1 MRKLTEWNRFDAL
14 ADGTLP
20 EEYIGKFV
28 TGETCLVAVG
38 KPILSQNTSIGDMII
53 MGSGQEIQVSQQ
65 KQERFV
71 WEMGTRRGVIVP
83 GRAVGSLTIA
93 KMQICGPSILKA
105 LYGYMTPEEI
115 EALYEMPG
123 AKDGDFWLN
132 LNSEVFDRPT
142 GIGLFMR
149 DLENNQVAS
158 FFFENL
164 YVGGHQFQLGAQT
177 QVIGETVTARYE
189 AIMPLPVLGLTD

>member
-14 ADGTLP
+14 VDGTLP
-20 EEYIGKFV
+20 EEYINKFV

-38 KPILSQNTSIGDMII
+38 KPVLSMNTNIGDLIV
-53 MGSGQEIQVSQQ
+53 MGSGQEIQIAQQ

-71 WEMGTRRGVIVP
+71 WEMGSRRGVIVP
-83 GRAVGSLTIA
+83 GRAVGSLTIS
-93 KMQICGPSILKA
+93 KLQIAGPSLLKA

-115 EALYEMPG
+115 DALYDKPG
-123 AKDGDFWLN
+123 PKGGDFWLN

-149 DLENNQVAS
+149 DLENDQVAS
-158 FFFENL
+158 FFFENM
-164 YVGGHQFQLGAQT
+164 YVGGHQFSLGAQT
-177 QVIGETVTARYE
+177 QVIGESVTSRYE
-189 AIMPLPVLGLTD
+189 AIYPLPIVGLTE